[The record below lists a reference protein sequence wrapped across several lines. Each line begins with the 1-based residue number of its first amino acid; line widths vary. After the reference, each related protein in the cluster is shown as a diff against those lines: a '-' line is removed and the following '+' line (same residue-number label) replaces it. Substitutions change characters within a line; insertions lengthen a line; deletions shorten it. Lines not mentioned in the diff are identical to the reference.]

1 MIYLFFFMS
10 QVLTIKLTES
20 ATIFYI
26 SDRVVCTIKRNI
38 KETFLENNSFTRTLV
53 REGWI
58 PATLSPISETLRLML
73 SKVGIISFGN
83 PS

>member
-1 MIYLFFFMS
+1 MS
-10 QVLTIKLTES
+10 QVLTMKLTES
-20 ATIFYI
+20 TNICYF
-26 SDRVVCTIKRNI
+26 SDRVACTIRRNI